1 MNDDKL
7 IELRVLIQ
15 NVLGMPEYSVRPAD
29 ESQPIDGSD
38 YAIVQLSDTQSKG
51 WASGGLILKQSGTVA
66 LTIDFMGDNAKQYAN
81 QLSLA
86 MQSRYAVD
94 TLLSLDMGY
103 LECSPARDL
112 TALELERV
120 KRYQVKLQLSYLS
133 TYQVP
138 TTVPPDYQEDKE
150 FAAVPIGLITEP

>member
-1 MNDDKL
+1 MNKGKL

-29 ESQPIDGSD
+29 ESQPTDGSD
-38 YAIVQLSDTQSKG
+38 YAIVQLSDAQSKG
-51 WASGGLILKQSGTVA
+51 WASGGITLRQSGTVT
-66 LTIDFMGDNAKQYAN
+66 LTIDFMGDNAKQYAD

-94 TLLSLDMGY
+94 TLLALDMGY
-103 LECSPARDL
+103 LECNPVRDL

-138 TTVPPDYQEDKE
+138 TTVPPDYQEGKE
-150 FAAVPIGLITEP
+150 FAAIPIGLIAEP

>member
-51 WASGGLILKQSGTVA
+51 WSSGGLTSRQSGTVT
-66 LTIDFMGDNAKQYAN
+66 LTIDFMGNNAKQYAD

-94 TLLSLDMGY
+94 TLLGLDMGY

-112 TALELERV
+112 TALELERI
-120 KRYQVKLQLSYLS
+120 KRYQVKLQLSCLS

-138 TTVPPDYQEDKE
+138 TTVPPEYQVDKE
-150 FAAVPIGLITEP
+150 FAAIPIGLITEP